1 MKKYFI
7 FILLVTT
14 AAMFTACQSTP
25 EQPVVMQKDLEQM
38 IEQGME
44 DSSGEESSGKSTAS
58 PQPEA
63 GLSYAQL
70 CAHYGVPERFQN
82 DFTEQGVTVHADIAI
97 ELPET
102 TALPMAHVEAAR
114 FSQERVYALFNALC
128 GDTQMY
134 LTPDV
139 RDKAY
144 YEQEILECQAQLAL
158 TTDDNVINSLN
169 DHIDLLKEQFADA
182 PDSIDLIPSDGT
194 LQSMDVEY
202 DATDAA
208 TGTQMYL
215 NASSDPLGFPTMF
228 GADNMPTAMQFTV
241 YNDIDYDNT
250 DVYSYVDEQ
259 GNTQNFAPSSGSS
272 VRFQRDMSL
281 CRYGLYGTGTVLGN
295 VTDLSLSGGPVDD
308 CMLTTTP
315 KQARETVEQLMAKT
329 GMDDMVIDR
338 VTLYSSKREPIS
350 DEMIESME
358 QAGMDTSKITAEKPE
373 TQAYVFRLLRQ
384 VNEVKVESDHDS
396 SMTNM
401 DGVSYGKEWMYEVLT
416 IAVDDEGVAN
426 LYWTGPLNV
435 TEILTEDTA
444 IKPWSD
450 IENVF
455 EKMMPIMYTSYTDY
469 YTDFRIDV
477 SHASLSLQRIMEK
490 DSFTTGLLVPVWNF
504 YGTMAFTNEEG
515 KKVIDMWYCPLLSVN
530 AIDGSVID
538 TDKGY

>member
-1 MKKYFI
+1 MKRISKIVIVLMVFAV
-7 FILLVTT
+7 LL
-14 AAMFTACQSTP
+14 AGCQATP
-25 EQPVVMQKDLEQM
+25 NEPVVVQKDLEQM
-38 IEQGME
+38 IEKGME
-44 DSSGEESSGKSTAS
+44 QNGTAS
-58 PQPEA
+58 PEPVEEGMDYSA
-63 GLSYAQL
+63 L
-70 CAHYGVPERFQN
+70 CAHYGVLERFQK
-82 DFTEQGVTVHADIAI
+82 DFTDQGVVIHADIEI

-102 TALPMAHVEAAR
+102 TAIPMAHVEAAK
-114 FSQERVYALFNALC
+114 FSQEQVYALFNALC
-128 GDTQMY
+128 GDTPMY
-134 LTPDV
+134 LTPEM
-139 RDKAY
+139 RNKAY
-144 YEQEILECQAQLAL
+144 YEQEILECQAQQALA
-158 TTDDNVINSLN
+158 TDDNVINSLN
-169 DHIDLLKEQFADA
+169 DHIDLLKQQFADA

-194 LQSMDVEY
+194 LQTMNVEY

-215 NASSDPLGFPTMF
+215 EVSSDPLSFHGT
-228 GADNMPTAMQFTV
+228 DNTYTAVQFSV

-281 CRYGLYGTGTVLGN
+281 CRYGLSGTELED
-295 VTDLSLSGGPVDD
+295 VTDLSLSGGAVDD
-308 CMLTTTP
+308 CLLTTTP

-338 VTLYSSKREPIS
+338 VTLYSSKREPIP
-350 DEMIESME
+350 DEIIDSME
-358 QAGMDTSKITAEKPE
+358 KHGMDASKITAEKPE
-373 TQAYVFRLLRQ
+373 TQGYVFRLLRQ

-416 IAVDDEGVAN
+416 IAVDDKGIAN

-435 TEILTEDTA
+435 TEMLTEDTT

-450 IENVF
+450 IESVF

-477 SHASLSLQRIMEK
+477 THASLSLQRIMEK

-504 YGTMAFTNEEG
+504 YGTMTYTDDRGNNG
-515 KKVIDMWYCPLLSVN
+515 VIDMWYCPLLSVN